1 MADNHKHGEMKIH
14 EQEKTFDG
22 FIKAT
27 AYSVVAIFV
36 VLVVIAILG
45 A

>member
-1 MADNHKHGEMKIH
+1 MAEDHKHGEMEIH
-14 EQEKTFDG
+14 DQEKTFNG

-27 AYSVVAIFV
+27 TYSVVAIFV